1 MTSDVE
7 TNIVAVERIKEYGE
21 TQQVCSKGHCYLSF
35 LGGIRVSVVKVL
47 ILL

>member
-21 TQQVCSKGHCYLSF
+21 TQQVRHIKFAHNFFAISKLYL
-35 LGGIRVSVVKVL
+35 
-47 ILL
+47 